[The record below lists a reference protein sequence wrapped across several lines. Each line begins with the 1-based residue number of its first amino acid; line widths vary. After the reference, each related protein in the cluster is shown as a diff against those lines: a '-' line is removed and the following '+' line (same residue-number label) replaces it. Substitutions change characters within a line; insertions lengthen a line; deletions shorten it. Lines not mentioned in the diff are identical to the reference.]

1 MHNPTSKFKSCKWK
15 EWVRRSVSDVSGS
28 ICCKKKRR
36 YFWTTLHWA
45 QFIISDA
52 FSKEYIWKLFIS
64 ISKSTCCK
72 VSSWSDCWNTHA
84 FGGLK
89 PWWCIQTKTQKSQR
103 THVTFCWPLE
113 DLLWQSTGYKQL
125 SLTLNES

>member
-1 MHNPTSKFKSCKWK
+1 MLQ
-15 EWVRRSVSDVSGS
+15 
-28 ICCKKKRR
+28 KKRR

-89 PWWCIQTKTQKSQR
+89 PWWHIRTKTKKANGHMWHSADR
-103 THVTFCWPLE
+103 WKIYF
-113 DLLWQSTGYKQL
+113 DNLLAISNL
-125 SLTLNES
+125 L